1 MKAFPG
7 SILAATA
14 MAFATPAL
22 GWTVWPDVDFEWYA
36 NVGRPVASEA
46 QPYPAPRAGF
56 IWSPARYEWNGTHEV
71 LRPGVWI
78 VDDYDQQWRAYAS
91 GNATLYANDVP
102 VLRDRDG
109 NVIPT
114 DAASYPIV
122 R

>member
-36 NVGRPVASEA
+36 NVGKQAASQA
-46 QPYPAPRAGF
+46 QPEPAPRAGL
-56 IWSPARYEWNGTHEV
+56 IWAPARDEWNGTRYV
-71 LRPGVWI
+71 FVPGAWI
-78 VDDYDQQWRAYAS
+78 EDDYDRQWRSYAAAS
-91 GNATLYANDVP
+91 TLA
-102 VLRDRDG
+102 LRDRDG

-114 DAASYPIV
+114 DNSSYPIV